1 MPSPTPSPTTSEAK
15 PETVSEDHRWS
26 LVTFKVEDKLY
37 RVPRHGFTDFSSV
50 FETMFSLPQADT
62 TQEGDT
68 DEAPIVLPSCTKV
81 EFESLL
87 RVMYPTAPRVRQ
99 VDGSKEHWVHVL
111 KLATLWDMQEIQETA
126 IAELEGLNLGQ
137 IEKIRL
143 AKEYWVSDWLVEGLT
158 DIVQTWGT
166 STTLDELGR
175 ELGWEAAARL
185 VDLAVQFKPMKGKGT
200 AQLPAPICPEKTCN
214 KRHSLSSFAFEFEG
228 DGIDPLRLTETCTSC
243 TKEFPVAD
251 IEISSACPM
260 GEEKLS
266 EEIKVL
272 FGEELKSMELHDI
285 V

>member
-1 MPSPTPSPTTSEAK
+1 MMPSPTTSEAK
-15 PETVSEDHRWS
+15 LSPKTLPEDHRWS

-99 VDGSKEHWVHVL
+99 VDLSKEHWLDVL

-126 IAELEGLNLGQ
+126 MTELEGLDLGQ
-137 IEKIRL
+137 MEKIRL
-143 AKEYWVSDWLVEGLT
+143 AKEYRVSKWLVEGLAG
-158 DIVQTWGT
+158 IVRTWGT

-175 ELGWEAAARL
+175 ELGWEVAARL
-185 VDLAVQFKPMKGKGT
+185 LDLAVQFKPMKGT
-200 AQLPAPICPEKTCN
+200 ARLPAPTCPEQTCN
-214 KRHSLSSFAFEFEG
+214 KRHSLSSFPFEFKG
-228 DGIDPLRLTETCTSC
+228 DGTNPLQRLIGICSGC
-243 TKEFPVAD
+243 NKHFSVAD
-251 IEISSACPM
+251 IEISSAFPM
-260 GEEKLS
+260 GEDKLT
-266 EEIKVL
+266 EEIKVI
-272 FGEELKSMELHDI
+272 FGEELKSMELHGI